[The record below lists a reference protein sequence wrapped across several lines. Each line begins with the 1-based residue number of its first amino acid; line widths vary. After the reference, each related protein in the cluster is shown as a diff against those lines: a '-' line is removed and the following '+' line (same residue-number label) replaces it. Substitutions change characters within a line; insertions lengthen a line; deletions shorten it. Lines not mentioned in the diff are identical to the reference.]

1 MKVASFNHQNRD
13 SYGVVNDDGIVD
25 VGRELGAKYAGL
37 RQVLEAG
44 ALGEVAAAAAG
55 KAADV
60 AFDDVTH
67 LPVIG
72 DPAKII
78 CVGLNYDDHRK
89 EGGAQ
94 EVDNPT
100 LFTRFANSQV
110 GHGQPIIAPKV
121 SDHVDYEA
129 ELAVI
134 IGRRG
139 RHISEDEALDY
150 VAGYACYNDVSMRDW
165 QRHTTQFTPGKNFVG
180 SGPFGPWMVTADE
193 IPDPQKLAI
202 SCRLNGQEMQK
213 ANTDLMIFPI
223 VTLINYI
230 SRFTELEPG
239 DVISTGTPSGVGFAR
254 KPPVWMKAGDVV
266 EIDIEGVGVLSNPV
280 VDE

>member
-1 MKVASFNHQNRD
+1 MKVASFSHQNRN
-13 SYGVVNDDGIVD
+13 SYGVVNTDGIVD

-37 RQVLEAG
+37 RQVLEAR
-44 ALGEVAAAAAG
+44 ALDELAAAAAG
-55 KAADV
+55 KTADV
-60 AFDDVTH
+60 DFDDVTH

-100 LFTRFANSQV
+100 LFTRFANSQI
-110 GHGQPIIAPKV
+110 GHGQAIIAPKV
-121 SDHVDYEA
+121 SDKVDYEA

-134 IGRRG
+134 IGRPG
-139 RHISEDEALDY
+139 RHIGEAEALDY
-150 VAGYACYNDVSMRDW
+150 VAGYACYNDVSIRDW

-202 SCRLNGQEMQK
+202 SLRLNGQEMQK

-223 VTLINYI
+223 VTLIKYI
-230 SRFTELEPG
+230 SSFTALEPG
-239 DVISTGTPSGVGFAR
+239 DVISTGTPSGVGFTR

-266 EIDIEGVGVLSNPV
+266 EVDIEGVGVLSNPV
-280 VDE
+280 IDE

>member
-1 MKVASFNHQNRD
+1 MKIASFRYQDRD

-25 VGRELGAKYAGL
+25 VGRQLGSKYSGL
-37 RQVLEAG
+37 RQVLAAG
-44 ALGEVAAAAAG
+44 ALDEVAAAAEG
-55 KAADV
+55 QAADV
-60 AFDDVTH
+60 GFDEVSH
-67 LPVIG
+67 RPVIG

-100 LFTRFANSQV
+100 LFTRFANSQI
-110 GHGQPIIAPKV
+110 GHGQAIIKPRV
-121 SDHVDYEA
+121 SDKVDYEG

-134 IGRRG
+134 IGRAG
-139 RHISEDEALDY
+139 RHVSEDDALDY
-150 VAGYACYNDVSMRDW
+150 VAGYACYNDVSIRDW

-180 SGPFGPWMVTADE
+180 SGPFGPWMVSADE
-193 IPDPQKLAI
+193 IADPQALGIAT
-202 SCRLNGQEMQK
+202 RLNGEEMQK
-213 ANTDLMIFPI
+213 ANTDLMIFP
-223 VTLINYI
+223 VRTLISYI
-230 SRFTELEPG
+230 SKFTELEPG

-280 VDE
+280 IDE

>member
-1 MKVASFNHQNRD
+1 MKVASFRHQDRD
-13 SYGVVNDDGIVD
+13 SYGVVNDDGIID
-25 VGRELGAKYAGL
+25 VGRELGGKYSGL
-37 RQVLEAG
+37 RQVLAAG
-44 ALGEVAAAAAG
+44 ALDELATAAAG
-55 KAADV
+55 KAADLG
-60 AFDDVTH
+60 FDDVSH
-67 LPVIG
+67 LPVII

-100 LFTRFANSQV
+100 LFTRFANSQI
-110 GHGQPIIAPKV
+110 GHGQAIIAPKV
-121 SDHVDYEA
+121 SDKVDYEA

-134 IGRRG
+134 IGRPG
-139 RHISEDEALDY
+139 RHIGEAEALDY
-150 VAGYACYNDVSMRDW
+150 VAGYACYNDVSIRDW

-202 SCRLNGQEMQK
+202 SLRLNGQEMQK
-213 ANTDLMIFPI
+213 AHTDLMIFPI
-223 VTLINYI
+223 VTLIKYI
-230 SRFTELEPG
+230 SSFTALEPG

-266 EIDIEGVGVLSNPV
+266 EVDIEGVGVLSNPV
-280 VDE
+280 IDE